1 MEWEKI
7 FANDATSKGL
17 ISKIYKQLRQLNIK
31 KKLSNQKVD
40 RRPKQ
45 TFLQRRY
52 IDGQEAYEKVL
63 NVDDNWRN
71 TNQRKTNTIQISEI
85 SPVRMANIKKSTN
98 NKCWRRCEEKE
109 LHLHC
114 WQECKFMQPLWRR
127 IWRFLK
133 NLLYDPAIPLL
144 VIYSEKMKPLIL
156 KDLYTP
162 IFIAA
167 LSAIAK
173 T

>member
-1 MEWEKI
+1 M
-7 FANDATSKGL
+7 
-17 ISKIYKQLRQLNIK
+17 
-31 KKLSNQKVD
+31 D

-114 WQECKFMQPLWRR
+114 W
-127 IWRFLK
+127 
-133 NLLYDPAIPLL
+133 
-144 VIYSEKMKPLIL
+144 
-156 KDLYTP
+156 
-162 IFIAA
+162 
-167 LSAIAK
+167 
-173 T
+173 